1 MECERL
7 GLYRCGDLVI
17 EVCKGDITRVECDA
31 VVNPANS
38 LMIMGGGVAGALRR
52 AAGEGV
58 EREARR
64 RAPVPVGKAVS
75 TGAGRL
81 EPRIRYIIHAPTMER
96 PAMRT
101 TQSKVRAAMAAALRE
116 AERLG
121 AGCLAVP
128 ALGAGVGGLSAE
140 ESMEAMLQALDE
152 AVGEGVKPPKRIVF
166 VAYTSG
172 DAKQF
177 LRAIARTRMR
187 NCKIEPV
194 GGEEAPG

>member
-1 MECERL
+1 MATEALRKVAS
-7 GLYRCGDLVI
+7 YQCGDSTI
-17 EVCKGDITRVECDA
+17 EIVVGDITSVECDA

-52 AAGEGV
+52 AAGDEV

-64 RAPVPVGKAVS
+64 RAPVPVGKAIA

-101 TQSKVRAAMAAALRE
+101 TQGKVEAAMKAALSE

-121 AGCLAVP
+121 VGCLAVP
-128 ALGAGVGGLSAE
+128 ALGAGVGGLTAE
-140 ESMEAMLQALDE
+140 ESMQAMLE
-152 AVGEGVKPPKRIVF
+152 AIESHLGRGGKLPKKLMF
-166 VAYTSG
+166 VAYREA
-172 DAKQF
+172 DARQF
-177 LRAIARTRMR
+177 IRAIERARLR
-187 NCKIEPV
+187 NCRLEKA
-194 GGEEAPG
+194 G

>member
-7 GLYRCGDLVI
+7 KVFRCGDIVL
-17 EVCKGDITRVECDA
+17 EVCRGDITRVECDA

-52 AAGEGV
+52 AAGEEV

-64 RAPVPVGKAVS
+64 RAPVPVGKAIS

-101 TQSKVRAAMAAALRE
+101 TQSKVKAAMAAALRE

-121 AGCLAVP
+121 VGCLAVP

-152 AVGEGVKPPKRIVF
+152 AVGEGVKLPGRIVF

-172 DAKQF
+172 DARQF
-177 LRAIARTRMR
+177 LRALERTRTR

-194 GGEEAPG
+194 SGEEAP